1 MHQNLHPISPFVGK
15 HIGMMRYCLS
25 EVPNDSG
32 QGRIGPS
39 THIHWFYCQPDFIH
53 ANHVSSS
60 RINSASL
67 EPSCVGHSRVMWHCL
82 PAIFMAIDCVR
93 AVDGGL
99 CCEACGVYVFG
110 GPVLTGTA
118 AT

>member
-1 MHQNLHPISPFVGK
+1 MHQNLHPIGPFVGK
-15 HIGMMRYCLS
+15 YIGMMRHCLS
-25 EVPNDSG
+25 KVSNDSG

-67 EPSCVGHSRVMWHCL
+67 EPSCVGQRSEEHTSELQSRGQLVCRL
-82 PAIFMAIDCVR
+82 LLEKK
-93 AVDGGL
+93 DG
-99 CCEACGVYVFG
+99 
-110 GPVLTGTA
+110 
-118 AT
+118 